1 MSSSPRSVS
10 SVDSADSYIG
20 SGVADTLT
28 TMTNA
33 SVDQSINNQG
43 LEVEPSDAIISDAI
57 MSCAI
62 MSCAIICIVLLR
74 VYVCIMCIIH
84 TYIHTHT
91 HSHTLTYVL

>member
-43 LEVEPSDAIISDAI
+43 LEVEPSDAIMSCAIMSCAI

-62 MSCAIICIVLLR
+62 MSCAIITHIRIVSG
-74 VYVCIMCIIH
+74 VG
-84 TYIHTHT
+84 
-91 HSHTLTYVL
+91 